1 MDERIGIRSTG
12 MELRIRRV
20 ALGVKQRE
28 LAARLAVSPQ
38 RVANVEGMYRPPRT
52 IVRRYLDALA
62 EAAGDELLHAVGAA
76 LIGARAVRS

>member
-1 MDERIGIRSTG
+1 MDERIGIRATG
-12 MELRIRRV
+12 MTLKLRRV

-38 RVANVEGMYRPPRT
+38 RVANVENMFHPPRT

-62 EAAGDELLHAVGAA
+62 EAAGE
-76 LIGARAVRS
+76 R